1 NQTLIDQINQDQTY
15 DVVLASEEAERI
27 QVSNIQALNNL
38 THPDAVKEA
47 ITEADLVTTA
57 IGPSILPK
65 IAPLLAEGLELRLT
79 KEAAP
84 LSIIACENMTEASSY
99 LETEVTA
106 HISEGKLSEFH
117 TMFGFPNA
125 AVDRIAPDQSQEGT
139 LDVHVEPYFEWVVGT
154 ASFKG
159 EKPKAEGIT
168 FVDTLLPYI

>member
-1 NQTLIDQINQDQTY
+1 MLAVHFGAGNIGRGFIGALLSEAGYQMTFVDVNQTLIDQINQDQTY

-117 TMFGFPNA
+117 TM
-125 AVDRIAPDQSQEGT
+125 
-139 LDVHVEPYFEWVVGT
+139 
-154 ASFKG
+154 
-159 EKPKAEGIT
+159 
-168 FVDTLLPYI
+168 